1 MSVTDY
7 TRERDLRIVTDS
19 ETEYESEA
27 EAIESI
33 EPPKRTKIT
42 KLKKEAVTPR
52 RSPRN
57 ANKRRTIMTRST
69 KTDSL
74 WRQNQAV
81 ELGHHEFT
89 TNFLTI
95 LNLSE
100 KWINY
105 KKKYL
110 FFS

>member
-1 MSVTDY
+1 MPVKLRSSVGPIGKSSLPFKKRESDSKNVMKKMSVTDY
-7 TRERDLRIVTDS
+7 TRERDLR
-19 ETEYESEA
+19 
-27 EAIESI
+27 I

-74 WRQNQAV
+74 
-81 ELGHHEFT
+81 
-89 TNFLTI
+89 
-95 LNLSE
+95 
-100 KWINY
+100 
-105 KKKYL
+105 
-110 FFS
+110 